1 MQGYP
6 RNILKGRMAFGD
18 DRNNHPPNAIFNMR
32 LL

>member
-18 DRNNHPPNAIFNMR
+18 DRNNHPQMPF
-32 LL
+32 LT